1 MLSALRDA
9 SAKGRTDRRIYS
21 NLELCAGAGGLAV
34 GLSRAGFTPASIVEI
49 DKRACETLRTNGSQ
63 YGSRGQGW
71 PVEQGDITR
80 MSFSDFLGVDLLS
93 AGAPCQPF
101 SIGGRLRG
109 TNDHRNL
116 FPDVIRA
123 IRESKPRAFM
133 LENVRGLLFP
143 RARPYFDYLL
153 SHLANPSVEFADDD
167 SWADAHTFLGLIPA
181 EEAEYRVSWRLLN
194 AADYGLAQLRV
205 RLVIVAFRSDVDAGT
220 WDWPAPTHSKESLV
234 SALHA
239 DEYWNEFG
247 VGARIRRN
255 VREAL
260 PTMSL
265 DGADLAPWNT
275 LRRLLATYGPPTVED
290 AGDRHFFV
298 PGAKLY
304 RKHNGSSLDW
314 TSKTVKAGVNGSP
327 GGEHIV
333 HLDDGTFR
341 YLTVREC
348 AALQGF
354 PDDYWFPEQRRPAM
368 RLIGNAVPVGV
379 AEAVGKTIRAVL
391 AAQKL

>member
-1 MLSALRDA
+1 M
-9 SAKGRTDRRIYS
+9 
-21 NLELCAGAGGLAV
+21 
-34 GLSRAGFTPASIVEI
+34 
-49 DKRACETLRTNGSQ
+49 
-63 YGSRGQGW
+63 
-71 PVEQGDITR
+71 QGDITG
-80 MSFSDFLGVDLLS
+80 MSFSEFVDVDLLS

-123 IRESKPRAFM
+123 IRESKPRAFI

-143 RARPYFDYLL
+143 RARPYFEYLL
-153 SHLANPSVEFADDD
+153 SHLANPSVEFADED
-167 SWADAHTFLGLIPA
+167 SWADAHAFLGLIPA
-181 EEAEYRVSWRLLN
+181 EEAEYQVAWRLLN
-194 AADYGLAQLRV
+194 CADFGLAQLRV
-205 RLVIVAFRSDVDAGT
+205 RLVIVGFRSDVDART
-220 WDWPAPTHSKESLV
+220 WDWPSPTHSKESLV
-234 SALHA
+234 RALYA
-239 DEYWNEFG
+239 NEYWDEFG
-247 VGARIRRN
+247 VATPIRRS
-255 VREAL
+255 VRESL
-260 PTMSL
+260 PAMSL
-265 DGADLAPWNT
+265 DHTDLAPWNT
-275 LRRLLATYGPPTVED
+275 LRRLLATYGPPADED
-290 AGDRHFFV
+290 SGDRHFFV

-368 RLIGNAVPVGV
+368 RLIGNAVPVAV
-379 AEAVGKTIRAVL
+379 AEAVGRTIREAL
-391 AAQKL
+391 AAQKP